1 MIREKIRKYGI
12 RKTIGIVFRRF
23 LKTGILKFHYLR
35 LNVNES
41 ELEAHMKSFDLDDVK
56 ELTYEDFLKGDKI
69 AFGDKKLALIKE
81 RLSDK
86 NYYKAYGI
94 VRQGKLLYS
103 TWVSMEYL
111 SLPLVKKRI
120 SLLPNE
126 ALLEDSYCSVDV
138 RGHGFHSQ
146 MNWYRISRLYNSGK
160 NRILVIVLEGNTP
173 AFKVQSKCGFED
185 LGVFYI
191 MSLFGINFLTLKKE
205 RYDNK

>member
-12 RKTIGIVFRRF
+12 RKTLEIVFRRF

-35 LNVNES
+35 LNVNDVA
-41 ELEAHMKSFDLDDVK
+41 LEAHMKSFDLDDVK

-69 AFGDKKLALIKE
+69 VFRDKKLALIRE

-86 NYYKAYGI
+86 NYKAFGI
-94 VRQGKLLYS
+94 VRQSKLLYS

-120 SLLPNE
+120 RLLPNE
-126 ALLEDSYCSVDV
+126 ALLEDSYCSVEA

-146 MNWYRISRLYNSGK
+146 MNWYRISRLYNNGK
-160 NRILVIVLEGNTP
+160 NRILTIVLEGNIP

-185 LGVFYI
+185 LGVFYVI
-191 MSLFGINFLTLKKE
+191 SLLGINFLTLKKK

>member
-1 MIREKIRKYGI
+1 MMIKEKIRKYGM
-12 RKTIGIVFRRF
+12 RKTIEIVFRRF

-35 LNVNES
+35 LNVNEA
-41 ELEAHMKSFDLDDVK
+41 ELKAHMKLFNLDVK
-56 ELTYEDFLKGDKI
+56 ELTYDDFFKGDK
-69 AFGDKKLALIKE
+69 AVFGDEKLTLIKE

-86 NYYKAYGI
+86 NYKAFGI
-94 VRQGKLLYS
+94 VRQGELLYS
-103 TWVSMEYL
+103 TWISMEYL
-111 SLPLVKKRI
+111 SLPLIKKRI
-120 SLLPNE
+120 RLLPNE
-126 ALLEDSYCSVDV
+126 ALLEDSYCSVEA

-160 NRILVIVLEGNTP
+160 NRILAIVLEGNTP